1 MTKQILYN
9 CFDVELTKIFISF
22 CLYHFIRIGFMYVR
36 YTQPPG
42 DLFDWY
48 EEYLQDE
55 EEIDIKAGGG
65 QVGSGQ

>member
-1 MTKQILYN
+1 M
-9 CFDVELTKIFISF
+9 VEFA
-22 CLYHFIRIGFMYVR
+22 GFMYVR
-36 YTQPPG
+36 FTQPPT

-65 QVGSGQ
+65 QVGSDQNHSHSAIRYSDDALIVFFSDN